1 MQHPMFDHD
10 FRSYELKVELAKCF
24 NGVVYLAQHL
34 PSRRHVAVKKFLM
47 EDIKNDFNFI
57 MEESKHL
64 REFDHP
70 NILSYYT
77 AFVHNLDLYFIL
89 PLMCFGSC
97 RDTMSN
103 YFETGL
109 PEIVLACILRDVL
122 NGLEYLHRK
131 GYIHRSIRA
140 SHIFLNESRA
150 VIGGFRVCTSF
161 LGEGKRVKTLHELP
175 PHSTKSLNWLAPE
188 VLAQNLLGYTEKS
201 DIYSLGIMTCELANG
216 VEPFSNFQ
224 TTLMLTE
231 KMRGYQPQLLDCTT
245 IPSEEV
251 FAQAM
256 ESGVGDSSSSQT
268 RQIYAS
274 RQFSDALHKFAE
286 LCLVS
291 NPNQRPNAAD
301 LLNHAVF
308 KQCKHTSIREQF
320 AACGIETA
328 DFNTIKDY
336 ELNLSSEF
344 SSMSMDT
351 SGGVE
356 WDFGE
361 Q

>member
-1 MQHPMFDHD
+1 MDFCSAVKVNNPLEMQQTTFDHD

-24 NGVVYLAQHL
+24 NGIVYLAQHR

-70 NILSYYT
+70 NILSYHT

-109 PEIVLACILRDVL
+109 PEIVLACILRDVV

-161 LGEGKRVKTLHELP
+161 LGEGKRVKTMHELP

-256 ESGVGDSSSSQT
+256 ESGGVGDSGSSQT

-286 LCLVS
+286 LCLV
-291 NPNQRPNAAD
+291 A
-301 LLNHAVF
+301 
-308 KQCKHTSIREQF
+308 
-320 AACGIETA
+320 
-328 DFNTIKDY
+328 
-336 ELNLSSEF
+336 
-344 SSMSMDT
+344 
-351 SGGVE
+351 
-356 WDFGE
+356 
-361 Q
+361 

>member
-1 MQHPMFDHD
+1 MFGHD
-10 FRSYELKVELAKCF
+10 IRSYDLKVELTKCF
-24 NGVVYLAQHL
+24 NGHGIVYLAQHL
-34 PSRRHVAVKKFLM
+34 PSRQHVAIKKFLM
-47 EDIKNDFNFI
+47 EDLKNDFNFI

-64 REFDHP
+64 REFNHP
-70 NILSYYT
+70 NILNYHT

-97 RDTMSN
+97 RDTMNN
-103 YFETGL
+103 YFETGF
-109 PEIVLACILRDVL
+109 PETLLACILRDVVL
-122 NGLEYLHRK
+122 GLEYLHRK
-131 GYIHRSIRA
+131 GYIHRSIKA

-150 VIGGFRVCTSF
+150 IIGGFRVCTSF
-161 LGEGKRVKTLHELP
+161 LGEGKRVKNLHELP
-175 PHSTKSLNWLAPE
+175 PQSTKSLNWLAPE

-201 DIYSLGIMTCELANG
+201 DIYSLGITAYELANG

-224 TTLMLTE
+224 STLMLTE
-231 KMRGYQPQLLDCTT
+231 KLRGYQPLLLDCTT

-256 ESGVGDSSSSQT
+256 DSGVAGDANSSQT

-286 LCLVS
+286 LCLVC
-291 NPNQRPNAAD
+291 NPTKRSSA
-301 LLNHAVF
+301 LELINHPVF

-328 DFNTIKDY
+328 DFNTLKGD
-336 ELNLSSEF
+336 ELNLTNEF
-344 SSMSMDT
+344 SGMAMDT
-351 SGGVE
+351 SGGNFE
-356 WDFGE
+356 WDF
-361 Q
+361 